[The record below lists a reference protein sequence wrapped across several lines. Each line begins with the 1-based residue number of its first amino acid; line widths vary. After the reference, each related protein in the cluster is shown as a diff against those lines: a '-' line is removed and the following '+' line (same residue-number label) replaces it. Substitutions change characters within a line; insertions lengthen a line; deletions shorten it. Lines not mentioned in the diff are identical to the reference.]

1 VLAGRSMSLLA
12 ALRFLPFFPCPDCL
26 QLCDSKLAYYQA
38 SLHIE
43 PMTWLR
49 LILLFSCLGPAAW
62 HLDAEQRAG
71 RFQHIDDLFLDFLV
85 ANARERLSQPAS
97 AENEDQVSF
106 VALREEQKGEYAAWP
121 PPPLD
126 WQTLF
131 KALQPYEPRVLVIA
145 TPLNWGRPS
154 PEFVPAVAEALF
166 PFAQVVQGIEIQ
178 PAETAPANPPFMG
191 DLTDVLPRFQR
202 VDGPLSSAPAFSALI
217 TAPDPALRPSGDMGL
232 LAVRQSAKGWSM
244 PYALLA
250 EDTLVPCL
258 LAQTFSRL
266 TSSPY
271 ALHRLRLGPGAG
283 AYLSDGTFVPLQ
295 NDGSLAVDSAT
306 SVPVINALDLMTGTL
321 ADALSPADKDALGK
335 GKVIVIG
342 PDHEENASPRLA
354 YLHAQALAQTLNL
367 PKLQKLTQIQQW
379 IAWGIAALA
388 ATWLVL
394 RVRRGR
400 ALWMGIGLIFC
411 ALVISFLAFQA
422 SLLWCPP
429 TIPAA
434 LIAIGAILGMII
446 GRSAAKVAA
455 APSEASPL

>member
-1 VLAGRSMSLLA
+1 
-12 ALRFLPFFPCPDCL
+12 
-26 QLCDSKLAYYQA
+26 
-38 SLHIE
+38 
-43 PMTWLR
+43 MTWLR

-191 DLTDVLPRFQR
+191 DLTDVLPRFER

-258 LAQTFSRL
+258 LAQAFSRL

-342 PDHEENASPRLA
+342 SDHEENASPRLA

-400 ALWMGIGLIFC
+400 ALWMGLGLIFC

>member
-1 VLAGRSMSLLA
+1 
-12 ALRFLPFFPCPDCL
+12 
-26 QLCDSKLAYYQA
+26 
-38 SLHIE
+38 
-43 PMTWLR
+43 MTWLR
-49 LILLFSCLGPAAW
+49 LILLLSCLGPVAW
-62 HLDAEQRAG
+62 HLDGEQRAG
-71 RFQHIDDLFLDFLV
+71 RFQHVDDLFLDFLV
-85 ANARERLSQPAS
+85 ANARERLSKPAS
-97 AENEDQVSF
+97 AENEDQVAF

-154 PEFVPAVAEALF
+154 PEFVPAVAEALLLF
-166 PFAQVVQGIEIQ
+166 DQVVQGIEIQ
-178 PAETAPANPPFMG
+178 PAESVPKIPPFMG
-191 DLTDVLPRFQR
+191 DLAEVLPRFQR
-202 VDGPLSSAPAFSALI
+202 VDGPLSSAAAFSALI
-217 TAPDPALRPSGDMGL
+217 TAPDPALRPAGDMGL
-232 LAVRQSAKGWSM
+232 LAVRQSAKGWSL

-250 EDTLVPCL
+250 EDTLIPSL

-266 TSSPY
+266 TLSPY

-283 AYLSDGTFVPLQ
+283 AYLADGTFVPLQ
-295 NDGSLAVDSAT
+295 NDGSLAVNSAT

-321 ADALSPADKDALGK
+321 ADALSPADKEALGK

-342 PDHEENASPRLA
+342 PDHEENASPRGA
-354 YLHAQALAQTLNL
+354 YLHAQALAQTLSL

-388 ATWLVL
+388 AAWLVL

-400 ALWMGIGLIFC
+400 AFWMGIGLIFC
-411 ALVISFLAFQA
+411 ALVISFIAFQA
-422 SLLWCPP
+422 GLLWCPP

-446 GRSAAKVAA
+446 GRGTPKVTP
-455 APSEASPL
+455 APSEASPS

>member
-1 VLAGRSMSLLA
+1 M
-12 ALRFLPFFPCPDCL
+12 
-26 QLCDSKLAYYQA
+26 Y
-38 SLHIE
+38 
-43 PMTWLR
+43 WLR
-49 LILLFSCLGPAAW
+49 LILLLSFLAPAAW
-62 HLDAEQRAG
+62 HLDGEQRAG
-71 RFQHIDDLFLDFLV
+71 RFQHVDDLFLDFLA

-97 AENEDQVSF
+97 TESGDQVAF

-145 TPLNWGRPS
+145 TPLNFGRPS
-154 PEFVPAVAEALF
+154 PEFVPAMAEALLPF
-166 PFAQVVQGIEIQ
+166 PQVVQGIEIQ
-178 PAETAPANPPFMG
+178 PAESPPKIPPFMG
-191 DLTDVLPRFQR
+191 ELADVLPRFQR
-202 VDGPLSSAPAFSALI
+202 VDGPLSAAPAFSALI

-232 LAVRQSAKGWSM
+232 LAVRQSAKGWSL

-250 EDTLVPCL
+250 EDTLVPSL

-283 AYLSDGTFVPLQ
+283 AYLADGSFVPLQ
-295 NDGSLAVDSAT
+295 NDGSLTVDST
-306 SVPVINALDLMTGTL
+306 KSVPIINALDLMTGTL
-321 ADALSPADKDALGK
+321 ADALSPADKAALGK
-335 GKVIVIG
+335 GRVIVIG

-354 YLHAQALAQTLNL
+354 YLHAQALAQTMKL

-379 IAWGIAALA
+379 FAWGIAAMA
-388 ATWLVL
+388 AAWLVL

-400 ALWMGIGLIFC
+400 ALWVGIGLVFC
-411 ALVISFLAFQA
+411 ALVACFMAFQA

-429 TIPAA
+429 TMPTAI
-434 LIAIGAILGMII
+434 IAIGAVLGMIV
-446 GRSAAKVAA
+446 GRGSPKE
-455 APSEASPL
+455 APPPAEASPA

>member
-1 VLAGRSMSLLA
+1 
-12 ALRFLPFFPCPDCL
+12 
-26 QLCDSKLAYYQA
+26 
-38 SLHIE
+38 
-43 PMTWLR
+43 MTWLR
-49 LILLFSCLGPAAW
+49 VFLLLSCLGPALW
-62 HLDAEQRAG
+62 YLEAEQRAG
-71 RFQHIDDLFLDFLV
+71 RFQHVDDLFLDFLV

-97 AENEDQVSF
+97 AENEDQVAF

-131 KALQPYEPRVLVIA
+131 KALQPYEPSVLVIA
-145 TPLNWGRPS
+145 TPLKWGHQS
-154 PEFVPAVAEALF
+154 PEFVPAVAEALLPF
-166 PFAQVVQGIEIQ
+166 PQVVQGIEIL
-178 PAETAPANPPFMG
+178 PADTAPSSPPFMG

-202 VDGPLSSAPAFSALI
+202 VDGPLSSAAAFSALI

-232 LAVRQSAKGWSM
+232 LSARQSAKDWFL

-250 EDTLVPCL
+250 EDTLVPSL
-258 LAQTFSRL
+258 IAQTFARL
-266 TSSPY
+266 TRSPY
-271 ALHRLRLGPGAG
+271 SLHRLRLGPGAG
-283 AYLSDGTFVPLQ
+283 AYLADGTFVPLQ
-295 NDGSLAVDSAT
+295 NDGSLAVNSSM
-306 SVPVINALDLMTGTL
+306 SVPIINALDLMTGTL
-321 ADALSPADKDALGK
+321 ADALSPEDKAALGK

-342 PDHEENASPRLA
+342 PDHQEGASSRLA
-354 YLHAQALAQTLNL
+354 YLHAQALAQTLSL

-388 ATWLVL
+388 AVWLVL

-400 ALWMGIGLIFC
+400 AFWMGIGLIFC

-434 LIAIGAILGMII
+434 LIAIGALLGMIF
-446 GRSAAKVAA
+446 GQGAPKVTG
-455 APSEASPL
+455 APSDTPSTDN